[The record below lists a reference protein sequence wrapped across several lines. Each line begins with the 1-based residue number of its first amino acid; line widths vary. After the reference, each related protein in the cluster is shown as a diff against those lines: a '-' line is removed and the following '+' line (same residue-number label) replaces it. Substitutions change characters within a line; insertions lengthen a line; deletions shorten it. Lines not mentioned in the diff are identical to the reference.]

1 MWKGSSRGCCTG
13 SILLFPVLPLLY
25 RHFLPVYSCLL
36 SWVLHEEDSVYSYC
50 IRVGHRGVRACGQSA
65 ANYGSEMYD
74 FLLRKRDEWVCSTGA
89 AVDAVDAVDAVVVSV
104 CVARK
109 DWIGEGGAKIHSLV
123 RSLLVSEGGG
133 RVGGSVGAGST
144 TTHTSLS
151 LSHTHT
157 THTHTHT
164 HTQEPFLL
172 LFFFLPTTDTESFSA
187 VLASC
192 FDRL

>member
-1 MWKGSSRGCCTG
+1 MERQQSRLLYWLDFAVPCSPPAIPSFPCL
-13 SILLFPVLPLLY
+13 LLFTLVGTA
-25 RHFLPVYSCLL
+25 
-36 SWVLHEEDSVYSYC
+36 DSVYSYC

-89 AVDAVDAVDAVVVSV
+89 AVDAVDAVVVSV

-157 THTHTHT
+157 THTHTRAGAFS
-164 HTQEPFLL
+164 PPPPP
-172 LFFFLPTTDTESFSA
+172 LPPYY
-187 VLASC
+187 
-192 FDRL
+192 

>member
-1 MWKGSSRGCCTG
+1 MERQQSR
-13 SILLFPVLPLLY
+13 LLFWLDFAVPCSPPAIPS
-25 RHFLPVYSCLL
+25 FPSCYSCLL
-36 SWVLHEEDSVYSYC
+36 SWVLHGEDSVYSYC

-109 DWIGEGGAKIHSLV
+109 DWIGEGGRKFIPSCVPSLS
-123 RSLLVSEGGG
+123 RREGAEW
-133 RVGGSVGAGST
+133 GAAWERARRPPIRL
-144 TTHTSLS
+144 SLS

-157 THTHTHT
+157 YATRTHTHAGAF
-164 HTQEPFLL
+164 PPPLL
-172 LFFFLPTTDTESFSA
+172 LPPYY
-187 VLASC
+187 
-192 FDRL
+192 